1 MRSRLTVLSLA
12 LAAHSVMAQAPA
24 DVVREQPPFSVI
36 SAFWPNLH
44 HVLWAEAWRRRPPTE
59 ESAAGPMPEPLS
71 AALTSEER
79 AAWEAAVAYYDAE
92 IADLHPL
99 FEMSSIRKAM
109 IAAAADGLP
118 AEALAKAG
126 LDPPHHQVLAAA
138 APVYRKY
145 WWPAHDAAN
154 RAWVVDPM
162 AKVAA
167 LTPAVPE
174 RLAALFGA
182 PWLTGRV
189 RVDVV
194 RVANREGAF
203 TSIDPPPAHITI
215 SSSAPNN
222 RDWTTAEILFHES
235 AHAMVFPLIDAFA
248 VELRSQRKTSRDL
261 WHVALFYM
269 TGETVRQTLAARG
282 IAYEPYMYKTGLFNR
297 AWPHLRT
304 PVETHWKPFVDGQVS
319 REVAIR
325 NVVAAARGI
334 DMPVGAYFTD
344 IILRWGRVDLG
355 AILFLGVW
363 SALAATGTPHAR
375 SVLVAVGLTVMLG
388 LLVRLFSHAGINVLV
403 HALAAAGGLLAARTL
418 AIGIATWPRAVRIL
432 LSVIASAIGYA
443 AGRGVA
449 LLFI

>member
-1 MRSRLTVLSLA
+1 MRSRLTVLSFA
-12 LAAHSVMAQAPA
+12 LAAHTAVAQAPA
-24 DVVREQPPFSVI
+24 EVVFEQPPFTVL

-59 ESAAGPMPEPLS
+59 ENAAGPMPEPLTAS
-71 AALTSEER
+71 LTADER
-79 AAWEAAVAYYDAE
+79 TAWEAAVAYYDAE
-92 IADLHPL
+92 VADLHPL

-109 IAAAADGLP
+109 IAAGP
-118 AEALAKAG
+118 AEALAKAD
-126 LDPPHHQVLAAA
+126 LEPPHRQVLAAA

-162 AKVAA
+162 ARVKA

-174 RLAALFGA
+174 RLAALLGS

-189 RVDVV
+189 RLDVV

-203 TSIDPPPAHITI
+203 TAIDPPPAHITI

-235 AHAMVFPLIDAFA
+235 AHPMAFPLIDAFA

-269 TGETVRQTLAARG
+269 TGDVVRQTLASRG
-282 IAYEPYMYKTGLFNR
+282 VAYEPYMYKTGLFNR

-304 PVETHWKPFVDGQVS
+304 PIETHWKPYVDGQVS
-319 REVAIR
+319 RQVAIR
-325 NVVAAARGI
+325 NVVAAAQGI
-334 DMPVGAYFTD
+334 EMPVAAYFTD
-344 IILRWGRVDLG
+344 IIVRWGFIDIAVILWLG
-355 AILFLGVW
+355 LW
-363 SALAATGTPHAR
+363 SAMTAKATPHAR
-375 SVLVAVGLTVMLG
+375 TALLAVGLTVVLS
-388 LLVRLFSHAGINVLV
+388 LSVRVFSPAALNVLV
-403 HALAAAGGLLAARTL
+403 HALAVAGALLAARAL
-418 AIGIATWPRAVRIL
+418 AIGMAAWRRPARMV
-432 LSVIASAIGYA
+432 LSVIAATIGYA

-449 LLFI
+449 IPFL